1 MKLQKT
7 IAGAMMFAGILWCTQ
22 AFAVDEL
29 YLCGVVREVNP
40 QVAQVTVDVVS
51 ANCRGLRTFKLPPV
65 TNKNRQSFTVNDR
78 KCFLIDSNRCKAGYV
93 HAITKVVPE

>member
-40 QVAQVTVDVVS
+40 QAAQVTVDVVS
-51 ANCRGLRTFKLPPV
+51 ANCRGVRTFKLPPA
-65 TNKNRQSFTVNDR
+65 TDKNRQSFTVNDR
-78 KCFLIDSNRCKAGYV
+78 KCFFIDSSRCKAGYV
-93 HAITKVVPE
+93 HAITKVSPE